1 VIELRVS
8 GLTDV
13 GRARKHNEDCY
24 EIDRDRLLFVVA
36 DGMGGHSHGEVAS
49 RIAVDTIRDFI
60 QRDSKGELQPGQA
73 GAVTEESWREHSR
86 QLRRAVRQAHDQVL
100 EAIHQDGSLQGMGT
114 TVVGLLVRDRTAALA
129 HVGDSRAY
137 RIRGGELRQLT
148 QDHTWVHE
156 QVKAGYLSE
165 EQARHHPLKNVV
177 TRALGSD
184 KEVLVDLQELEVD
197 AGDLYLICSD
207 GLTTMLDDTEILRIV
222 QLGGSLDETCRRLI
236 AEANARGGLD
246 NVTVILIAIDEKKA
260 GARVEKR
267 VKKYE
272 DTLVFETSGGTIKIL
287 PVKDTPPPASADPP
301 AGDRPPADK
310 APAADKPAA
319 AGDKPPGDGK
329 PPADGKPPVDGKPK
343 DG

>member
-1 VIELRVS
+1 MIELRVS

-60 QRDSKGELQPGQA
+60 QRDADPSTDGGISDGPL
-73 GAVTEESWREHSR
+73 REHSL
-86 QLRRAVRQAHDQVL
+86 QLRRAVRLAHDQVL
-100 EAIHQDGSLQGMGT
+100 DAIHQDGALQGMGT
-114 TVVGLLVRDRTAALA
+114 TVVGILVRERTAALA

-137 RIRGGELRQLT
+137 RVRHGELRQLT

-184 KEVLVDLQELEVD
+184 KEVLVDLQELEVEP
-197 AGDLYLICSD
+197 GDLYLICSD

-222 QLGGSLDETCRRLI
+222 MSGGSLDETCSRLI
-236 AEANARGGLD
+236 SEANARGGLD

-260 GARVEKR
+260 DEAPKKA
-267 VKKYE
+267 KKYE
-272 DTLVFETSGGTIKIL
+272 DTVVFDTSGGTLKIL
-287 PVKDTPPPASADPP
+287 ATKEPAKELPGA
-301 AGDRPPADK
+301 
-310 APAADKPAA
+310 KP
-319 AGDKPPGDGK
+319 GK
-329 PPADGKPPVDGKPK
+329 PGEGS
-343 DG
+343 

>member
-1 VIELRVS
+1 MEFVTAPLGATREGAIVIELRVS

-60 QRDSKGELQPGQA
+60 QRDNQGDTQPGV
-73 GAVTEESWREHSR
+73 GTEDTLREHSR

-100 EAIHQDGSLQGMGT
+100 EAIHQDGALQGMGT

-137 RIRGGELRQLT
+137 RVREGQLRQLT

-184 KEVLVDLQELEVD
+184 KEVLVDLQELEV
-197 AGDLYLICSD
+197 APGDLYLICSD
-207 GLTTMLDDTEILRIV
+207 GLTTMLDDTEILRLV
-222 QLGGSLDETCRRLI
+222 LGGGSLDETCRRLI
-236 AEANARGGLD
+236 GEANARGGLD
-246 NVTVILIAIDEKKA
+246 NVTVILIAIDEQK
-260 GARVEKR
+260 ARVEKR
-267 VKKYE
+267 AKKYE
-272 DTLVFETSGGTIKIL
+272 DTVVFETGGGTIKIL
-287 PVKDTPPPASADPP
+287 PVKDAPTPTPPVSDKDKEKPKEAASAPP
-301 AGDRPPADK
+301 SE
-310 APAADKPAA
+310 
-319 AGDKPPGDGK
+319 
-329 PPADGKPPVDGKPK
+329 PK
-343 DG
+343 QS

>member
-60 QRDSKGELQPGQA
+60 QRENAADPAGENSTGDGPL
-73 GAVTEESWREHSR
+73 REHSLK
-86 QLRRAVRQAHDQVL
+86 LRRAVRLAHDQVL

-137 RIRGGELRQLT
+137 RVRHGELRQLT

-184 KEVLVDLQELEVD
+184 KEVLVDLQEIEIEP
-197 AGDLYLICSD
+197 GDLYLICSD
-207 GLTTMLDDTEILRIV
+207 GLTTMLDDGEILRIV
-222 QLGGSLDETCRRLI
+222 QSGGSLDETCRRLI
-236 AEANARGGLD
+236 GEANARGGLD
-246 NVTVILIAIDEKKA
+246 NVTVILIAIEERKADEKPA
-260 GARVEKR
+260 GEAPKK
-267 VKKYE
+267 KKYE
-272 DTLVFETSGGTIKIL
+272 DTVVFDTSAGTLKIL
-287 PVKDTPPPASADPP
+287 AS
-301 AGDRPPADK
+301 K
-310 APAADKPAA
+310 E
-319 AGDKPPGDGK
+319 PPGE
-329 PPADGKPPVDGKPK
+329 KPK
-343 DG
+343 GPEGGH

>member
-1 VIELRVS
+1 MRHSALGAVGKGAIVIELRVS

-60 QRDSKGELQPGQA
+60 QHDNSTDPLSDATSSDG
-73 GAVTEESWREHSR
+73 SFHEHSR
-86 QLRRAVRQAHDQVL
+86 RLRRAVRLAHDQVL
-100 EAIHQDGSLQGMGT
+100 DAIHQDGALQGMGT
-114 TVVGLLVRDRTAALA
+114 TVVGLLLRDRTAALA

-137 RIRGGELRQLT
+137 RVRSGGMSQLT

-184 KEVLVDLQELEVD
+184 KEVLVDLQELEVEP
-197 AGDLYLICSD
+197 GDLYLICSD
-207 GLTTMLDDTEILRIV
+207 GLTTMLDDAEILRLV
-222 QLGGSLDETCRRLI
+222 QSGGSLDETCRRLV

-246 NVTVILIAIDEKKA
+246 NVTVILVAIEEKKSGE
-260 GARVEKR
+260 GAQKKA
-267 VKKYE
+267 KKYE
-272 DTLVFETSGGTIKIL
+272 DTVVFDTGAGTLKL
-287 PVKDTPPPASADPP
+287 
-301 AGDRPPADK
+301 RPPEDER
-310 APAADKPAA
+310 
-319 AGDKPPGDGK
+319 
-329 PPADGKPPVDGKPK
+329 ADGESPK
-343 DG
+343 TDEKS

>member
-60 QRDSKGELQPGQA
+60 QREPRSGSSDA
-73 GAVTEESWREHSR
+73 ATDGALREHSL
-86 QLRRAVRQAHDQVL
+86 QLRSAVRLAHAQVL

-114 TVVGLLVRDRTAALA
+114 TVVGILVQERTAALA

-137 RIRGGELRQLT
+137 LVRHGELRQLT

-184 KEVLVDLQELEVD
+184 KEVLVDVQELEVQP
-197 AGDLYLICSD
+197 GDLYLICSD
-207 GLTTMLDDTEILRIV
+207 GLTTMLDDGEIMRIV
-222 QLGGSLDETCRRLI
+222 QQGGSLDETCRRLI

-246 NVTVILIAIDEKKA
+246 NVTVVLVAIDEKPAHA
-260 GARVEKR
+260 GKGDDGRKKD
-267 VKKYE
+267 KKYE
-272 DTLVFETSGGTIKIL
+272 DTVVFDTSAGTVKIL
-287 PVKDTPPPASADPP
+287 PLKEPPPAAEPP
-301 AGDRPPADK
+301 KG
-310 APAADKPAA
+310 
-319 AGDKPPGDGK
+319 GQGG
-329 PPADGKPPVDGKPK
+329 
-343 DG
+343 

>member
-60 QRDSKGELQPGQA
+60 QRDAEPAAEGGITDGPL
-73 GAVTEESWREHSR
+73 REHSLR
-86 QLRRAVRQAHDQVL
+86 LRRAVRLAHDQVL
-100 EAIHQDGSLQGMGT
+100 DAIHQDGSLQGMGT
-114 TVVGLLVRDRTAALA
+114 TVVGILVRERTAALA

-137 RIRGGELRQLT
+137 RVRHGELRQLT

-184 KEVLVDLQELEVD
+184 KEVLVDLQELEVEP
-197 AGDLYLICSD
+197 GDLYLICSD

-222 QLGGSLDETCRRLI
+222 LSGGSLDETCSRLI
-236 AEANARGGLD
+236 SEANARGGLD

-260 GARVEKR
+260 DVPKK

-272 DTLVFETSGGTIKIL
+272 DTVVFDTSGGTLKIL
-287 PVKDTPPPASADPP
+287 ATKEPAKELPG
-301 AGDRPPADK
+301 AGP
-310 APAADKPAA
+310 
-319 AGDKPPGDGK
+319 GK
-329 PPADGKPPVDGKPK
+329 PGGGQPA
-343 DG
+343 